1 MGAMDGA
8 FGDPGA
14 DPGMAPPPDDPMGA
28 ALDDAAA
35 ASDADGAGGGQG
47 PGPDPMADM
56 PDPGMDPGTDQAPD
70 DDQGSSGIG

>member
-1 MGAMDGA
+1 
-8 FGDPGA
+8 
-14 DPGMAPPPDDPMGA
+14 MAPPPDDPMGA

-56 PDPGMDPGTDQAPD
+56 PDPGMDSGMEKPEE
-70 DDQGSSGIG
+70 DDQGGGALG